1 MKTFFKKLL
10 VLFTIIVTTSA
21 IVNISFPTPT
31 HAADFGC
38 RYFLGL
44 TSWDCGLAEFDNED
58 HLKSNII
65 IIASNVFVDI
75 TVIAAYLVL
84 GYVIYG
90 GYLYIFSA
98 GDPNKVTTGKK
109 TLIHAFTGLAII
121 LLSNIIL
128 NAIRY
133 ALIANHKFSDQGC
146 LVTDPSCSAVEP
158 EQIITNLINW
168 IIGIS
173 GITAAVFAVMGG
185 IGYVTSSGDP
195 QKLKKAK
202 DTIIYALI
210 GLAIVGL
217 AQIITAF
224 ISNMIKDA
232 KTASYPNETLIAKEY
247 HEKQTY

>member
-1 MKTFFKKLL
+1 MKTPFKKLL
-10 VLFTIIVTTSA
+10 VLFTIIITTSA

-31 HAADFGC
+31 HASDFSC
-38 RYFLGL
+38 DRSILGL
-44 TSWDCGLAEFDNED
+44 TTWDCGLAEFDNED
-58 HLKSNII
+58 HLKSNVI

-109 TLIHAFTGLAII
+109 TLIHAFTGLAIV

-133 ALIANHKFSDQGC
+133 ALISNNKFSDQGC
-146 LVTDPSCSAVEP
+146 IPGTSCDAARPGE
-158 EQIITNLINW
+158 IISHLINW

-232 KTASYPNETLIAKEY
+232 ETASYPNETLIAKEY
-247 HEKQTY
+247 HEKQAY